1 MVKPLPALDVL
12 ATVQAMIAA
21 RIDRLD
27 DDDKGLLLAAAVI
40 GKTVDFGLLRA
51 ISDESEDRLRAAL
64 ARLGAADFLHE
75 ARLYPKVAY
84 AFKHALTHEVAYDSM
99 IQDKPRRLHVSIIEA
114 VTTGPND

>member
-75 ARLYPKVAY
+75 ARLYPKVRS
-84 AFKHALTHEVAYDSM
+84 EE
-99 IQDKPRRLHVSIIEA
+99 RRVGKECVSSCRSRWS
-114 VTTGPND
+114 PYH